1 MLEPAYPNPI
11 PNQIQPTP
19 LPLII
24 EDQPEFE
31 ISDILDTK
39 IDNRRR
45 CKLQYLVRWT
55 GYKGTDEETSW
66 INATELGN
74 ATELVADFHLAY
86 PSSQAL
92 SQIFEVQT
100 ISLLLKFSHFITSS
114 TKSYYSL
121 RVKSGTSSGPRPLSS
136 RSAILQR

>member
-11 PNQIQPTP
+11 PNRIQPTP

-31 ISDILDTK
+31 ISNILDTK

-55 GYKGTDEETSW
+55 GYQGTDEETSW
-66 INATELGN
+66 INATELGMLPN
-74 ATELVADFHLAY
+74 LLRTFTWPTH
-86 PSSQAL
+86 PSQAL
-92 SQIFEVQT
+92 SQNFEVQNYFIT
-100 ISLLLKFSHFITSS
+100 IEVFTLYYKFNKILLLSQS
-114 TKSYYSL
+114 
-121 RVKSGTSSGPRPLSS
+121 
-136 RSAILQR
+136 

>member
-11 PNQIQPTP
+11 LNWIQPMP

-55 GYKGTDEETSW
+55 GYEGTDEETSW

-86 PSSQAL
+86 PS
-92 SQIFEVQT
+92 
-100 ISLLLKFSHFITSS
+100 KP
-114 TKSYYSL
+114 
-121 RVKSGTSSGPRPLSS
+121 GPLSN
-136 RSAILQR
+136 L